1 MRFIR
6 FSQLKEKK
14 GITFTRQH
22 IGRLQKAGKFPRSVP
37 LGENTK
43 PFIEEE
49 IDEYLASR
57 VAERDARQQQQ
68 RQEVPAAVDLDGNAC
83 GEVTAG
89 EAQNAVAQIAGIVA
103 VHEERTRE
111 HKAIRSAATKNKH
124 RAEQKRTKGHK
135 HHHSQPQTRR
145 HPWPRCGGS

>member
-6 FSQLKEKK
+6 FSQLKEK

-22 IGRLQKAGKFPRSVP
+22 VGRLQKAGKFPRSVP

-68 RQEVPAAVDLDGNAC
+68 QQRQEVPAAAEPPVVGVGSARGRRKL
-83 GEVTAG
+83 
-89 EAQNAVAQIAGIVA
+89 
-103 VHEERTRE
+103 
-111 HKAIRSAATKNKH
+111 SAALSK
-124 RAEQKRTKGHK
+124 
-135 HHHSQPQTRR
+135 
-145 HPWPRCGGS
+145 

>member
-6 FSQLKEKK
+6 FSQLKEK

-22 IGRLQKAGKFPRSVP
+22 VGRLQKAGKFPRSVP

-68 RQEVPAAVDLDGNAC
+68 RQEM
-83 GEVTAG
+83 VTTAEPPVIG
-89 EAQNAVAQIAGIVA
+89 VGGAQG
-103 VHEERTRE
+103 RR
-111 HKAIRSAATKNKH
+111 RPSAASSK
-124 RAEQKRTKGHK
+124 
-135 HHHSQPQTRR
+135 
-145 HPWPRCGGS
+145 

>member
-6 FSQLKEKK
+6 FPQLKEK

-22 IGRLQKAGKFPRSVP
+22 VGRLQKAGKFPRSVP

-68 RQEVPAAVDLDGNAC
+68 RQEVPAAAEPPVVG
-83 GEVTAG
+83 AG
-89 EAQNAVAQIAGIVA
+89 SARG
-103 VHEERTRE
+103 RR
-111 HKAIRSAATKNKH
+111 KLSAALSK
-124 RAEQKRTKGHK
+124 
-135 HHHSQPQTRR
+135 
-145 HPWPRCGGS
+145 

>member
-6 FSQLKEKK
+6 FSQLKEK

-22 IGRLQKAGKFPRSVP
+22 VGRLQKAGKFPRSVP

-57 VAERDARQQQQ
+57 VAERDARQQHSNSG
-68 RQEVPAAVDLDGNAC
+68 RKCLLPLSRPLLVLAA
-83 GEVTAG
+83 
-89 EAQNAVAQIAGIVA
+89 
-103 VHEERTRE
+103 RE
-111 HKAIRSAATKNKH
+111 
-124 RAEQKRTKGHK
+124 
-135 HHHSQPQTRR
+135 
-145 HPWPRCGGS
+145 GGASCLPL

>member
-6 FSQLKEKK
+6 FSQLKEK

-22 IGRLQKAGKFPRSVP
+22 VSRLQKAGKFPRSVP

-49 IDEYLASR
+49 IDEYLANR

-68 RQEVPAAVDLDGNAC
+68 QQQQQRQEVPAAAEPPVVGVGSARGRRKL
-83 GEVTAG
+83 
-89 EAQNAVAQIAGIVA
+89 
-103 VHEERTRE
+103 
-111 HKAIRSAATKNKH
+111 SAALSK
-124 RAEQKRTKGHK
+124 
-135 HHHSQPQTRR
+135 
-145 HPWPRCGGS
+145 

>member
-6 FSQLKEKK
+6 FSQLKEK

-68 RQEVPAAVDLDGNAC
+68 QRQEVPAAAEPPVVG
-83 GEVTAG
+83 AG
-89 EAQNAVAQIAGIVA
+89 SARG
-103 VHEERTRE
+103 RR
-111 HKAIRSAATKNKH
+111 RLSAASSK
-124 RAEQKRTKGHK
+124 
-135 HHHSQPQTRR
+135 
-145 HPWPRCGGS
+145 

>member
-6 FSQLKEKK
+6 FSQLKDK

-22 IGRLQKAGKFPRSVP
+22 VGRLQKAGKFPRSVP

-68 RQEVPAAVDLDGNAC
+68 RQEM
-83 GEVTAG
+83 VTTAEPPVIG
-89 EAQNAVAQIAGIVA
+89 VGGARG
-103 VHEERTRE
+103 RR
-111 HKAIRSAATKNKH
+111 RPSAASSK
-124 RAEQKRTKGHK
+124 
-135 HHHSQPQTRR
+135 
-145 HPWPRCGGS
+145 

>member
-6 FSQLKEKK
+6 FSQLKEK

-22 IGRLQKAGKFPRSVP
+22 VGRLQKAGKFPRSVP

-68 RQEVPAAVDLDGNAC
+68 QQQRQEVPAAAEPPVVGAGSVRGR
-83 GEVTAG
+83 GEL
-89 EAQNAVAQIAGIVA
+89 
-103 VHEERTRE
+103 
-111 HKAIRSAATKNKH
+111 SAARSK
-124 RAEQKRTKGHK
+124 
-135 HHHSQPQTRR
+135 
-145 HPWPRCGGS
+145 

>member
-6 FSQLKEKK
+6 FSQLKEK

-22 IGRLQKAGKFPRSVP
+22 VGRLQKAGKFPRSVP

-57 VAERDARQQQQ
+57 VAERDARSSNSG
-68 RQEVPAAVDLDGNAC
+68 RKCLLPLSRPLLALAA
-83 GEVTAG
+83 
-89 EAQNAVAQIAGIVA
+89 
-103 VHEERTRE
+103 RE
-111 HKAIRSAATKNKH
+111 
-124 RAEQKRTKGHK
+124 
-135 HHHSQPQTRR
+135 
-145 HPWPRCGGS
+145 GGASCLPL

>member
-6 FSQLKEKK
+6 FSQLKEK

-22 IGRLQKAGKFPRSVP
+22 VGRLQKAGKFPRAVP

-68 RQEVPAAVDLDGNAC
+68 QQQQRQEVPAAAEPPVVG
-83 GEVTAG
+83 AG
-89 EAQNAVAQIAGIVA
+89 GARG
-103 VHEERTRE
+103 RR
-111 HKAIRSAATKNKH
+111 RLSAASSK
-124 RAEQKRTKGHK
+124 
-135 HHHSQPQTRR
+135 
-145 HPWPRCGGS
+145 

>member
-6 FSQLKEKK
+6 FSQLKEK

-22 IGRLQKAGKFPRSVP
+22 VGRLQKAGKFPRSVP

-57 VAERDARQQQQ
+57 VAERDAREQQQQ
-68 RQEVPAAVDLDGNAC
+68 RQEVPAAAEPPVVG
-83 GEVTAG
+83 AG
-89 EAQNAVAQIAGIVA
+89 GARG
-103 VHEERTRE
+103 RR
-111 HKAIRSAATKNKH
+111 RLSAASSK
-124 RAEQKRTKGHK
+124 
-135 HHHSQPQTRR
+135 
-145 HPWPRCGGS
+145 